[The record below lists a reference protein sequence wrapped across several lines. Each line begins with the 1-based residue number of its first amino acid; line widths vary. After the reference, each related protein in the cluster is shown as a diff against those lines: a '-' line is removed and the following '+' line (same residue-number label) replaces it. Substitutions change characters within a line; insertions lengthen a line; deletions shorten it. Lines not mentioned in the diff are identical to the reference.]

1 MRKPVIKV
9 TPPGPKAKEYLK
21 KDSKYISPSYTR
33 VYPLVVEKGKGSWI
47 WDVDGNKYLDMNAGV
62 AVCAT
67 GHAHPEI
74 LKTVKEQTE
83 KLIHYS
89 GTDFY
94 YTPEIDLAEKLAE
107 ITPGGKNRKVFF
119 SNSGAE
125 SIECAL
131 KLVRYHTNR
140 HYCIAFYGSFHGRT
154 MGALSLT
161 ASKQIQ
167 RKGFYSLV
175 PGVYHVYYPY
185 CYRCPFNLSYPECN
199 FYCVSII
206 EETLFRKVLP
216 PEEVSAIFFEP
227 IQGEG
232 GYIVPPDGYFEKLKE
247 LSDKYNILLVDDEI
261 QTGMG
266 RTGKFFAIEHWG
278 IIPDIVTV
286 AKGIASG
293 FPLGACIAK
302 SGIMNWKPGSHASTF
317 GGNPV
322 ACSAALKTI
331 ELLEIGLI
339 ENAKN
344 VGKHFLRLLKELE
357 KKYDIIGDVRGKG
370 LMIGVEIV
378 KDKSSKIKDKKKRD
392 EIIHRCFEKGLLIL
406 GAGEN
411 VIRFCPPLIISKEE
425 IETGTYIFE
434 EIIKSVS

>member
-1 MRKPVIKV
+1 MGKPLIKI

-33 VYPLVVEKGKGSWI
+33 VYPLVAEKGKGCWI

-62 AVCAT
+62 AVCST
-67 GHAHPEI
+67 GHAHPDV
-74 LKTVKEQTE
+74 LKTVREQTE

-94 YTPEIDLAEKLAE
+94 YPPEIDLAEKLAE

-125 SIECAL
+125 AIECAL

-185 CYRCPFNLSYPECN
+185 CYRCPFNLSYPDCD
-199 FYCVSII
+199 FYCIDII
-206 EETLFRKVLP
+206 EDTLFRKVLP
-216 PEEVSAIFFEP
+216 PEEVSAIFLEP

-232 GYIVPPDGYFEKLKE
+232 GYIVPPQGYFEKLKK
-247 LSDKYNILLVDDEI
+247 LADKYDILLVDDEI
-261 QTGMG
+261 QAGMG
-266 RTGKFFAIEHWG
+266 RTGKFFAIEHWD

-286 AKGIASG
+286 AKGIATG
-293 FPLGACIAK
+293 FPLGACISK
-302 SGIMNWKPGSHASTF
+302 SGIMDWKPGSHASTF

-331 ELLEIGLI
+331 ELLENGLI
-339 ENAKN
+339 ENARRM
-344 VGKHFLRLLKELE
+344 GEYFLKLLKEIE
-357 KKYDIIGDVRGKG
+357 QKYDIIGDIRGKG

-378 KDKSSKIKDKKKRD
+378 EDKNSKKKNKKKRN
-392 EIIHRCFEKGLLIL
+392 EIVQRCFEKGLLIL

-411 VIRFCPPLIISKEE
+411 IIRFCPPLIISKQE
-425 IETGTYIFE
+425 IETGVEIFE
-434 EIIKSVS
+434 EVVRGY

>member
-1 MRKPVIKV
+1 MEKPVIKV
-9 TPPGPKAKEYLK
+9 KPPGPKAKEYLK

-33 VYPLVVEKGKGSWI
+33 VYPLVAEKGKGCWI

-62 AVCAT
+62 AVCSA

-74 LKTVKEQTE
+74 LKTAKEQTE

-94 YTPEIDLAEKLAE
+94 YPPEIDLAEKLAE

-125 SIECAL
+125 AIECAL

-185 CYRCPFNLSYPECN
+185 CYRCPFNLSYPDCD
-199 FYCVSII
+199 FYCIDII
-206 EETLFRKVLP
+206 EDTLFKKVLP
-216 PEEVSAIFFEP
+216 PKEVSSIFFEP

-232 GYIVPPDGYFEKLKE
+232 GYIVPPQGYFEKLKE
-247 LSDKYNILLVDDEI
+247 LADKYNILLVDDEI
-261 QTGMG
+261 QAGMG
-266 RTGKFFAIEHWG
+266 RTGKFFAIEHWD
-278 IIPDIVTV
+278 IIPDLITV
-286 AKGIASG
+286 AKGIATG

-302 SGIMNWKPGSHASTF
+302 SGIMDWKPGSHASTF

-322 ACSAALKTI
+322 ACSVALKTI
-331 ELLEIGLI
+331 ELLENGLI
-339 ENAKN
+339 ENARKM
-344 VGKHFLRLLKELE
+344 GEYLLKLLNNL
-357 KKYDIIGDVRGKG
+357 KDKYEIIGDVRGKG
-370 LMIGVEIV
+370 LMVGVEIV
-378 KDKSSKIKDKKKRD
+378 KDKENKKKYKKKRD
-392 EIIHRCFEKGLLIL
+392 EIIQKCFEKGLLIL

-411 VIRFCPPLIISKEE
+411 AIRFCPPLIISKQE
-425 IETGTYIFE
+425 IETGVEIFE
-434 EIIKSVS
+434 EVLKIA

>member
-1 MRKPVIKV
+1 MKPLIKV
-9 TPPGPKAKEYLK
+9 KPPGPRAKEYLK
-21 KDSKYISPSYTR
+21 RDSKYISPSYTR
-33 VYPLVVEKGKGSWI
+33 VYPLVAEKGEGCWI
-47 WDVDGNKYLDMNAGV
+47 YDVDGNRYLDMNAGV

-74 LKTVKEQTE
+74 LKVAKEQTE

-94 YTPEIDLAEKLAE
+94 YPPEIELAEKLAE
-107 ITPGGKNRKVFF
+107 IVPGGKNRKVFF

-125 SIECAL
+125 SIECAM
-131 KLVRYHTNR
+131 KVARYHTKR
-140 HYCIAFYGSFHGRT
+140 HYFIAFYGCFHGRT

-167 RKGFYSLV
+167 REGFYSLV
-175 PGVYHVYYPY
+175 PGVYHVFYPY
-185 CYRCPFNLSYPECN
+185 CYRCLFNLSYPECN
-199 FYCVSII
+199 FYCIDII
-206 EETLFRKVLP
+206 EDTLFGKVVP
-216 PEEVSAIFFEP
+216 PEEIAAIFFEP

-232 GYIVPPDGYFEKLKE
+232 GYIVPPQGYFQRLKE
-247 LSDKYNILLVDDEI
+247 LADKYDILLVDDEI
-261 QTGMG
+261 QAGMG

-278 IIPDIVTV
+278 VIPDIVTV

-302 SGIMNWKPGSHASTF
+302 SGIMSWKPGSHASTF

-322 ACSAALKTI
+322 ACAAALKTI
-331 ELLEIGLI
+331 ELLENGLI
-339 ENAKN
+339 ENARRMGEYLLN
-344 VGKHFLRLLKELE
+344 LLNGLKE
-357 KKYDIIGDVRGKG
+357 KYEIIGDVRGKG

-378 KDKSSKIKDKKKRD
+378 KDKETKKKFKKKRD
-392 EIIHRCFEKGLLIL
+392 EILQRCFEEGLLLL

-411 VIRFCPPLIISKEE
+411 VIRLCPPLIISKEE
-425 IETGTYIFE
+425 IETAVEIFE
-434 EIIKSVS
+434 SSIKELV

>member
-1 MRKPVIKV
+1 MKPHIKV
-9 TPPGPKAKEYLK
+9 KPPGPRAKEYLK
-21 KDSKYISPSYTR
+21 RDSKYISPSYTR
-33 VYPLVVEKGKGSWI
+33 VYPLVAERGKGCWI
-47 WDVDGNKYLDMNAGV
+47 WDVDGNRYLDMNAGV

-74 LKTVKEQTE
+74 LKAVKEQME

-94 YTPEIDLAEKLAE
+94 YPPEIELAEKLAE
-107 ITPGGKNRKVFF
+107 IVPGGKNRKVFF
-119 SNSGAE
+119 CNSGAE
-125 SIECAL
+125 AIECAL
-131 KLVRYHTNR
+131 KLVRYHTKR
-140 HYCIAFYGSFHGRT
+140 HYFLAFYGSFHGRT

-161 ASKQIQ
+161 ASKHIQ

-175 PGVYHVYYPY
+175 PGVYHVFYPY

-199 FYCVSII
+199 FYCIEII
-206 EETLFRKVLP
+206 ESTLFGKVVP
-216 PEEVSAIFFEP
+216 PEEVAAIFFEP

-232 GYIVPPDGYFEKLKE
+232 GYIVPPEGYFGRLKE
-247 LSDKYNILLVDDEI
+247 LADKYDILLVDDEI
-261 QTGMG
+261 QAGMG

-278 IIPDIVTV
+278 IIPDVVTV

-302 SGIMNWKPGSHASTF
+302 SGIMDWKPGSHASTF

-322 ACSAALKTI
+322 ACVSALKTI
-331 ELLEIGLI
+331 ELLENGLM
-339 ENAKN
+339 ENAREMGDYLFN
-344 VGKHFLRLLKELE
+344 LLNQLKE
-357 KKYDIIGDVRGKG
+357 KYEIIGDVRGKG

-378 KDKSSKIKDKKKRD
+378 RDKRKKEKFREKRD
-392 EIIHRCFEKGLLIL
+392 EIVYKCFENGLLLL

-425 IETGTYIFE
+425 IETGIQIFE
-434 EIIKSVS
+434 EVLKDLT